1 MSKILNSLLIFCNS
15 FTLLRFLT
23 QVRSFSGCETLRKA
37 KRLCSSQYVESAQ
50 EDTKLLPM
58 LVNRSVTYVG
68 ELTPSLI
75 SAIAILRMEKLDWAI
90 EKATELG
97 ADAITLFPAEH
108 SEKKQL
114 SENQVERLRNVSI
127 AAMKQCGRL
136 YLPSI
141 AILPSLER
149 VLELDAMALFG
160 DTDPKA
166 PMLEAIPDRS
176 PILFIT
182 GPEKGFSTSEDA
194 LLKHRAK
201 GVRLHINI
209 LRAETAPIV
218 ALSLLSRTLTEKQ
231 RNI

>member
-1 MSKILNSLLIFCNS
+1 MNNRFYINDS
-15 FTLLRFLT
+15 F
-23 QVRSFSGCETLRKA
+23 E
-37 KRLCSSQYVESAQ
+37 ESPTIDGSEFHHLVHVMRAQ
-50 EDTKLLPM
+50 NGDEIE
-58 LVNRSVTYVG
+58 LVNGHGVLASARIETIKKKSASLRILHR
-68 ELTPSLI
+68 EKQSKPSPSLI

-114 SENQVERLRNVSI
+114 SENQVERLRNISI

-136 YLPSI
+136 YLPAI

-149 VLELDAMALFG
+149 VLELGAMALFG

-166 PMLEAIPDRS
+166 PMLEAIPDSS

-182 GPEKGFSTSEDA
+182 GPEKGFSTSEDE
-194 LLKHRAK
+194 LLKQRAK
-201 GVRLHINI
+201 GVRLHMNI

-218 ALSLLSRTLTEKQ
+218 ALSLLSRTLK
-231 RNI
+231 